1 MKNAILTL
9 LICGIFLVAS
19 CTKKKEVSEN
29 FKLLTA
35 HAWQSDSLLVNGV
48 DASGP
53 AGLLAD
59 FRGDAK
65 FNADGS
71 GTFGSY
77 PGSWVFTSNETQ
89 LIITSDSL
97 LIPITARIVELTTT
111 SLKITTGFPNQLN
124 PMVPLAIRMTFKP
137 R

>member
-1 MKNAILTL
+1 MKNTILFV
-9 LICGIFLVAS
+9 LISGIFLIAS
-19 CTKKKEVSEN
+19 CNKKNEESEK
-29 FKLLTA
+29 FKLLTG
-35 HAWQSDSLLVNGV
+35 HAWRSDSLLVNGV

-97 LIPITARIVELTTT
+97 LIPITAKIVELSTT
-111 SLKITTGFPNQLN
+111 SLKITTSFPNQLN
-124 PMVPLAIRMTFKP
+124 PMIPLAIRMTFKP

>member
-1 MKNAILTL
+1 MKNALFFVL
-9 LICGIFLVAS
+9 LSGIFLIAS
-19 CTKKKEVSEN
+19 CNKKNEDSEK

-35 HAWQSDSLLVNGV
+35 HTWRSDSLLVNGI

-59 FRGDAK
+59 FNGDAK
-65 FNADGS
+65 FNPDGT

-97 LIPITARIVELTTT
+97 LIPITARIAELTTT
-111 SLKITTGFPNQLN
+111 SLKITTSFPNQLN
-124 PMVPLAIRMTFKP
+124 PMVPLLIRMTFKP
-137 R
+137 K